1 MFHDANSFVFI
12 NRSVPVLC
20 KQHDKAEGEPIPF
33 LYWPDV
39 TLPTEILP
47 RRKIKVGDQ
56 KYSDPC
62 RWLLRSRQCLQK
74 NRIRCVLSLSFSFVE
89 NFFSPP
95 SQLFFFF
102 PSRSLFFFYIFSLS
116 LSCSLCRLCLTSKRR
131 TIKYWESSIWVV
143 YRGIKGFSD
152 RCVSDWGFRMY
163 NALEIGIKF

>member
-89 NFFSPP
+89 NFFSPL
-95 SQLFFFF
+95 STLLFL
-102 PSRSLFFFYIFSLS
+102 SFSLS
-116 LSCSLCRLCLTSKRR
+116 FFFTFSLFLYLVHFVGYVWRVNEERSNTGK
-131 TIKYWESSIWVV
+131 VV
-143 YRGIKGFSD
+143 YG
-152 RCVSDWGFRMY
+152 
-163 NALEIGIKF
+163 